1 MTKQH
6 KAIQIYTNAYA
17 KSARDYSVSIGHV
30 HCCNVSPR
38 DVGTGPLVV
47 SGGPLHGKAFS
58 ALSDF
63 ESALSAAIA
72 TPTGG

>member
-1 MTKQH
+1 MAKQH
-6 KAIQIYTNAYA
+6 KAIQIYAIAYPT
-17 KSARDYSVSIGHV
+17 SARDYTVSIGHV

-38 DVGTGPLVV
+38 DVGSGPLIV
-47 SGGPLHGKAFS
+47 SGGPLDGKAFS

-63 ESALSAAIA
+63 ESALTAAIA

>member
-1 MTKQH
+1 MAKQH
-6 KAIQIYTNAYA
+6 KSIQIYTNAYA
-17 KSARDYSVSIGHV
+17 TSARDYTVSVGHV

-38 DVGTGPLVV
+38 GVGSGPLVV
-47 SGGPLHGKAFS
+47 SGGPLDGNAYS

-63 ESALSAAIA
+63 ESALAAAIA

>member
-1 MTKQH
+1 MTRTH
-6 KAIQIYTNAYA
+6 KAIQIYAIAYPT
-17 KSARDYSVSIGHV
+17 SARDYTVSIGHV

-63 ESALSAAIA
+63 ESALAAAIA

>member
-1 MTKQH
+1 MAKPH
-6 KAIQIYTNAYA
+6 KAIQIYTNAYPT
-17 KSARDYSVSIGHV
+17 SERVYSVSIGHV

-47 SGGPLHGKAFS
+47 SGGPLDGNAYS

-63 ESALSAAIA
+63 ESALAAVV
-72 TPTGG
+72 TGESQ

>member
-1 MTKQH
+1 MTRTHQS
-6 KAIQIYTNAYA
+6 IQIYTNAYPT
-17 KSARDYSVSIGHV
+17 SARNYTVSIGHV

-63 ESALSAAIA
+63 ESALSAVV
-72 TPTGG
+72 TGESQ

>member
-1 MTKQH
+1 MAKQH
-6 KAIQIYTNAYA
+6 QSIQIYTNSYA
-17 KSARDYSVSIGHV
+17 TSARDYTVSIGHV

>member
-1 MTKQH
+1 MAKQH
-6 KAIQIYTNAYA
+6 KAIQIYAIAYPT
-17 KSARDYSVSIGHV
+17 SARDYTVSIGHV

-63 ESALSAAIA
+63 ESALTAVV
-72 TPTGG
+72 TGESQ

>member
-1 MTKQH
+1 MAKQH
-6 KAIQIYTNAYA
+6 KAIQIYAIAYPT
-17 KSARDYSVSIGHV
+17 SARDYTVSIGHV

-38 DVGTGPLVV
+38 GVGSGPVVV

-63 ESALSAAIA
+63 ESALTAVV
-72 TPTGG
+72 TGESQ

>member
-1 MTKQH
+1 MTKPH
-6 KAIQIYTNAYA
+6 KAIQIYTNAYPT
-17 KSARDYSVSIGHV
+17 SERVYSVSIGHV

-47 SGGPLHGKAFS
+47 SGGPLDGNAYS

-63 ESALSAAIA
+63 ESALAAAITEVA
-72 TPTGG
+72 G